1 MVAAIRQFDVC
12 VNRGANREGVPFL
25 ISIQHAVANVLE
37 TRLAVPLIPAK
48 RRQGLMGKVEPL
60 VSVDGEPYVAMVSQ
74 MRAIPLADF
83 GEVRA
88 SAKDQDQALTNALDF
103 LVTGY

>member
-1 MVAAIRQFDVC
+1 MVVPVSQFDVC
-12 VNRGANREGVPFL
+12 INRGANREGVPFL
-25 ISIQHAVANVLE
+25 LSLQHAAANVLE

-48 RRQGLMGKVEPL
+48 RRRGLIDKVEPL
-60 VSVDGEPYVAMVSQ
+60 LSVDGEPYVAVVSQ
-74 MRAIPLADF
+74 IRAIPLTDF

-88 SAKDQDQALTNALDF
+88 SAKAQDQALTNALDF